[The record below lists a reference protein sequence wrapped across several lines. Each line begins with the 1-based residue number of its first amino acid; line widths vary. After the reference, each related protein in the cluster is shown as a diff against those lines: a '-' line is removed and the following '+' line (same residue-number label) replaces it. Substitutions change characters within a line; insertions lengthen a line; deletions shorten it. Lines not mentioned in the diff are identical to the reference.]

1 MPMQLLGQVIE
12 TENMKVEYDTLCTN
26 LLQWIEVTI
35 GELSDRN
42 FPNTLTDMQQL
53 MQDFK
58 TYRTV
63 EKPPKLVLLLLR
75 FGEFVSCFLYQI
87 RVR

>member
-1 MPMQLLGQVIE
+1 MQVIE

-26 LLQWIEVTI
+26 LLKWIEVTI

-42 FPNTLTDMQQL
+42 FPNTLADMQQL

-63 EKPPKLVLLLLR
+63 EKPPK
-75 FGEFVSCFLYQI
+75 
-87 RVR
+87 

>member
-1 MPMQLLGQVIE
+1 
-12 TENMKVEYDTLCTN
+12 MKVEYDTLCTN

-63 EKPPKLVLLLLR
+63 EKPPKLVLLLLLR

-87 RVR
+87 RVH